1 VRARDNAA
9 DASHEQRPG
18 PERIAAAV
26 EILRMLAD
34 PTRLQLM
41 WALQDGERDVTSLT
55 AEVTAS
61 RSSVS
66 QHLGRL
72 RLAGLV
78 EVRREGR
85 RMVYRLRGGHVRGL
99 VREALSHADHTVDGR
114 PVHD

>member
-1 VRARDNAA
+1 MRARNDTAS
-9 DASHEQRPG
+9 ASHEHHPSTGQ
-18 PERIAAAV
+18 ITAAV

-34 PTRLQLM
+34 PTRLELM
-41 WALQDGERDVTSLT
+41 WTLQDEEHDVTALT
-55 AEVTAS
+55 AQVAAS

-85 RMVYRLRGGHVRGL
+85 RMIYRARGGHVHRL
-99 VREALSHADHTVDGR
+99 VREALSHADHQVAEASMR
-114 PVHD
+114 R

>member
-1 VRARDNAA
+1 
-9 DASHEQRPG
+9 
-18 PERIAAAV
+18 
-26 EILRMLAD
+26 MLAD
-34 PTRLQLM
+34 PTRLELM
-41 WALQDGERDVTSLT
+41 WALVDRERDVSALT

-85 RMVYRLRGGHVRGL
+85 RMIYRIRGGHAQRL
-99 VREALSHADHTVDGR
+99 VREALFHADHGVSGA